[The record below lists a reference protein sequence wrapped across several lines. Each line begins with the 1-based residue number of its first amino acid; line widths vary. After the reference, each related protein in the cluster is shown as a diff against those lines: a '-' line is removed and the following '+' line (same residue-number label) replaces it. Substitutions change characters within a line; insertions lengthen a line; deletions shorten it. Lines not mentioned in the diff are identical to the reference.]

1 MHLLQHVCHDASET
15 QALLRV
21 PSASQGDV
29 LMFPRQL
36 DLSYSY
42 VNAIAVCLVIE
53 VYSGSIIQGRVS
65 SHGI

>member
-29 LMFPRQL
+29 LMFPRQRQACL
-36 DLSYSY
+36 TH